1 MRAKSLATLIGVA
14 IIIFVVVILAST
26 GTYVVD
32 PGSRGVE
39 VTLGKVSPV
48 FKPEGFGYKTPLITS
63 IVPVTVRQQTKEL
76 QAECYSSDLQQVKTE
91 LRVLYRVPESSVVK
105 IYQDFAGDPFDSLI
119 APRVQEALKE
129 VTAMQTAEQIVK
141 NREEVK
147 SKTLAAVRTK
157 VGTLLVVEDVVI
169 QNIDLTKELEAAI
182 EAKMVQEQE
191 AAKAKFTQQKAE
203 IEAATV
209 IIKAKGDAES
219 IRIRGEALK
228 ADPTFI
234 DLQIVEKWDGKAP
247 LVIGSGGEGAN
258 MLLPL
263 TDLQK
268 LRSTATAPAP
278 APR

>member
-1 MRAKSLATLIGVA
+1 
-14 IIIFVVVILAST
+14 
-26 GTYVVD
+26 
-32 PGSRGVE
+32 
-39 VTLGKVSPV
+39 
-48 FKPEGFGYKTPLITS
+48 
-63 IVPVTVRQQTKEL
+63 
-76 QAECYSSDLQQVKTE
+76 LQQVKTE
-91 LRVLYRVPESSVVK
+91 LRVLYRIPESSVVK
-105 IYQDFAGDPFDSLI
+105 IYQDYSGDPFDSLI

-129 VTAMQTAEQIVK
+129 VTALQSAEQIVK
-141 NREEVK
+141 NREEIK
-147 SKTLAAVRTK
+147 SKTLASVRLK
-157 VGTLLVVEDVVI
+157 VGSLLVVEDVVI

-191 AAKAKFTQQKAE
+191 AAKAKFTQQKAQ
-203 IEAATV
+203 IEADTV

-268 LRSTATAPAP
+268 LRAPAPAP